1 MSEGFTRADWM
12 QPPADPA
19 PMPDADLRMP
29 VVDRGLLAVSGTDA
43 ADFLHAQFSSNI
55 LDLSPGQVRL
65 TSYSEAR
72 GRLLAI
78 LHVLAVEEGFLLE
91 IPADRL
97 EPVMTRLRRF
107 VLRSRV
113 DIEDISSATAAFGL
127 SGDGI
132 EARLPELD
140 LPGGGEWH
148 TVSGDVR
155 VAGLGGPHPR
165 WLVFG
170 PETTLRSTWQQ
181 FEELPIAPA
190 QHWDLL
196 DIEAGLPSIHARTA
210 ERFVAQ
216 MVNLDRLDALDFH
229 KGCYPGQEVIART
242 HYLGRIKRRM
252 FPLHAPAA
260 GQPPTAGE
268 NVLDAGNGDAV
279 GEIVR
284 AAPHP
289 AGGALALAVLR
300 LDVLDAALTLADGTP
315 AIRQDPPYPL
325 DEAA

>member
-1 MSEGFTRADWM
+1 MSEGFTRPDWM
-12 QPPADPA
+12 QAPADPA
-19 PMPDADLRMP
+19 PMPGEDLRVP
-29 VVDRGLLAVSGTDA
+29 VVDRGLLAVTGTDA

-55 LDLSPGQVRL
+55 HDLSPGQVRL

-72 GRLLAI
+72 GRLLAV
-78 LHVLAVEEGFLLE
+78 LHVFAVDGGFLLAL
-91 IPADRL
+91 PADRL
-97 EPVMTRLRRF
+97 GPVMTRLHRY

-113 DIEDISSATAAFGL
+113 NIENISSTMAAFGL

-132 EARLPELD
+132 EARLPETR
-140 LPGGGEWH
+140 LPDRGEWL
-148 TVSGDVR
+148 TVDGDIR
-155 VAGLGGPHPR
+155 LAGLGGPRPR
-165 WLVFG
+165 WLAFG
-170 PETTLRSTWQQ
+170 TEAALQASWQR

-196 DIEAGLPSIHARTA
+196 DIEAGLPSIHAQTA
-210 ERFVAQ
+210 EHFVAQ
-216 MVNLDRLDALDFH
+216 MVNLDRLDALDFQ

-260 GQPPTAGE
+260 GQPPMPGE
-268 NVLDAGNGDAV
+268 DVLDAGSGDRV

-300 LDVLDAALTLADGTP
+300 LDALDAALTLVDGTP
-315 AIRQDPPYPL
+315 VTRQDPPYPL